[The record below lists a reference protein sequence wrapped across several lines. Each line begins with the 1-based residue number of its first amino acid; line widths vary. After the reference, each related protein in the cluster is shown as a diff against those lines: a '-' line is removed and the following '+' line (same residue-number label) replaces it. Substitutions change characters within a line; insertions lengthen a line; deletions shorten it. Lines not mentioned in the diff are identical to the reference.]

1 MDSKIY
7 GNTKNTENTKQS
19 QKKNNIGLIT
29 ALDFKTSY
37 KAIVI
42 KKMHKR
48 IDI

>member
-7 GNTKNTENTKQS
+7 GNTKNIENIKQS

-29 ALDFKTSY
+29 GLDFKTSY

-42 KKMHKR
+42 KKMHKS
-48 IDI
+48 IDM